1 MKNLIIIFIVLLQ
14 YGCANDNYYYKN
26 NQKITITPSISIS
39 RNSSNIDYYQN
50 NEGIVLGVTD
60 KLIVKLIDD
69 KNLEQILNEFN
80 LILEKT
86 LSKNMY
92 LLKVT
97 NKNLSIDI
105 SNRLSEKEYIEYSHP
120 DFIKRRMSR

>member
-86 LSKNMY
+86 PSSQPWKT
-92 LLKVT
+92 K
-97 NKNLSIDI
+97 
-105 SNRLSEKEYIEYSHP
+105 
-120 DFIKRRMSR
+120 